1 MDADSHSSMWS
12 RLFPVSAAETR
23 IISNRP
29 SKEAREDGELKAEE
43 GSMLLSILT
52 LDELQVQDIMTPRTD
67 IDCVASGTS
76 VAEVRAPHHGNRAF
90 PSACIQ
96 WYQRQYHRYRLRQ
109 GYP

>member
-1 MDADSHSSMWS
+1 
-12 RLFPVSAAETR
+12 
-23 IISNRP
+23 
-29 SKEAREDGELKAEE
+29 
-43 GSMLLSILT
+43 MLLSILT

-76 VAEVRAPHHGNRAF
+76 VAEVARAITETRAF